1 VPDTLNPAKRWN
13 SFVCPGCRFVFR
25 VSQDHDGKGVVCPAC
40 RIMLRLPGAE
50 DETPPLLAPA
60 LAAGARELEEIEPGG
75 EDEEPAGGDWKFLLS
90 LAVPAIALLGLFA
103 WWMAPDEP
111 VPPSVSLVPA
121 VIPEKADEEPAAKS
135 MLVAIESAVKAFLA
149 AASEEEMLLHV
160 RDPERTAPKLR
171 SWHAGK
177 PYAAPGF
184 REMLGDSVAAS
195 DEKDLMTVTVRT
207 GDFELRQIVLIE
219 SEGVL
224 KVDWESWAG
233 WSEMS
238 WEDFLAKRP
247 VDGKWFRVELS
258 AVDYYNFDFTDEG
271 RWVSYRLD
279 SPDGAISL
287 YGYVPRND
295 ELDQKIRPFE
305 DNLKVKLLLK
315 LKFPEGG
322 RSKNQVLIEAVTGQE
337 WVELPG
343 ATDP

>member
-1 VPDTLNPAKRWN
+1 
-13 SFVCPGCRFVFR
+13 
-25 VSQDHDGKGVVCPAC
+25 
-40 RIMLRLPGAE
+40 MLRLPGAE

-60 LAAGARELEEIEPGG
+60 LAAGAGELEEIEAG
-75 EDEEPAGGDWKFLLS
+75 DEEEVPAGGDLKFLLS
-90 LAVPAIALLGLFA
+90 LAVPAVVLLGLFA

-111 VPPSVSLVPA
+111 VPPPVSRVPA
-121 VIPEKADEEPAAKS
+121 VIPEKTDEEPAAKS
-135 MLVAIESAVKAFLA
+135 MLVEIESVVKGFLT
-149 AASEEEMLLHV
+149 AASEDDLLLHV
-160 RDPERTAPKLR
+160 RDPESTAPKLK
-171 SWHAGK
+171 SWLAGK
-177 PYAAPGF
+177 PYEAPGF

-195 DEKDLMTVTVRT
+195 DEKDLTTVTVRT

-233 WSEMS
+233 WSEIR
-238 WEDFLAKRP
+238 WEDFLATRP
-247 VDGKWFRVELS
+247 GDGKWFRVELS
-258 AVDYYNFDFTDEG
+258 AVDYYNFDFTDED

-279 SPDGAISL
+279 SPDGATTL
-287 YGYVPRND
+287 YGYVPRNG

-305 DNLKVKLLLK
+305 DGQKVKVLLK

-343 ATDP
+343 AANP